1 MPERSRSD
9 YPVLRAERRWS
20 DGAPWK
26 GEIATRL
33 SDLKLAPAREAEIVE
48 ELSQHL
54 EDRYRELL
62 SAGDAETD
70 ARRMAL
76 EDLDDPKLV
85 QELRQVENR
94 VSIELLVPGAGGE
107 KENLMTDLGQDVHYG
122 LRMMFKDPGFTAV
135 AVLTL
140 ALGIGANT
148 AIFSVLDAVLLRPL
162 PYPEQQNLVKVWTRF
177 TGIGLPNDQNWVSP
191 PEFRDFQHL
200 NKSFSDL
207 AAISTGTF
215 NLGVK
220 GSPERVIGAA
230 VSPSLFR
237 ILGAQAVLGRT
248 FTDEEAEPGH
258 DHEAIL
264 SYAFWQRAFGGDR
277 SVVGSTLRVDAVP
290 YTVVGVMPP
299 GFEYPPETQIWGP
312 LAFSPSNL
320 TPDSRGGH
328 GLEVLARI
336 KPVLS
341 LAQTKT
347 DMDRVGKTMI
357 EQNRDYPYEKYG
369 FGIILNP
376 LLEETVGDV
385 KASLW
390 VLMAA
395 VGLVLLIACANV
407 ANLLLVRASGRQ
419 KETAVRVALG
429 ASPGRLARQL
439 LTESALL
446 GLIGGIAGL
455 ILSHWVLKGL
465 VTLSAESLP
474 RVVQTGI
481 SGPALAFTLI
491 VSLGTGILFGL
502 APVVHLRREGSYD
515 VLKSG
520 RSTPGG
526 ASNHLRRAL
535 VLSEIALS
543 LVLLA
548 GAGLLLRSFAQILK
562 VDPGFRPEG
571 VLTMRLSL
579 PDAKY
584 SQPQQVR
591 EFFHNLIDHVQILPG
606 VEAAGAINLLPLGGL
621 SGSGTTTVDTESVPP
636 ADRTPEVDYRGVTP
650 GYFQAMG
657 IPLLR
662 GRFFNEGD
670 SDTGARVVIIDD
682 TLAQAYWPN
691 QDPIGRRLHFG
702 DSKSSGPWMT
712 VVGEVK
718 HVHYRTLEARSRT
731 EFYWPQDQ
739 NPSGT
744 MSVVVRTSGNPM
756 SLAPTIE
763 KEVSALDPE
772 LPVFQVRSMTEVMG
786 ESVARRRLALI
797 LLAVF
802 AALALLL
809 ASIGIYGVTSYTVT
823 QRQPEIGLRMALGAR
838 RIQVLKL
845 VLRQGMLLTMA
856 GLGIGLVAALVSTRL
871 MGSLLFAVRPA
882 DPLALAGAVMLLML
896 VALLAILVPAGRA
909 TKVDPVVTLRYE

>member
-1 MPERSRSD
+1 MSERSEADNRNA
-9 YPVLRAERRWS
+9 LR
-20 DGAPWK
+20 PWRH
-26 GEIATRL
+26 EVASRL
-33 SDLKLAPAREAEIVE
+33 AALKLAPAREAEIIDEV
-48 ELSQHL
+48 SQHL

-62 SAGDAETD
+62 AAGVAEAEAWKT
-70 ARRMAL
+70 AI
-76 EDLDDPKLV
+76 EDLSDPEALGR
-85 QELRQVENR
+85 ELRQVENR
-94 VSIELLVPGAGGE
+94 VGIEPLVPGAGGE
-107 KENLMTDLGQDVHYG
+107 KENIMTDLGQDVRYG
-122 LRMMFKDPGFTAV
+122 LRMLVKNPGFTAV

-162 PYPEQQNLVKVWTRF
+162 PYPEPQQLVDLWSRF
-177 TGIGLPNDQNWVSP
+177 TGIGLPNDQNAVSA
-191 PEFRDFQHL
+191 PEFHDLQQL
-200 NKSFSDL
+200 SQSFSGI
-207 AAISTGTF
+207 AAINTGTF
-215 NLGVK
+215 NIGVK
-220 GSPERVIGAA
+220 GSPERVIGAV

-248 FTDEEAEPGH
+248 FTDDEAQPGH

-264 SYAFWQRAFGGDR
+264 SYNFWQQAFGGDR
-277 SVVGSTLRVDAVP
+277 SVLGSTLRVDAVP
-290 YTVVGVMPP
+290 YTVVGVMPA
-299 GFEYPPETQIWGP
+299 GFEYPPETEIWGP
-312 LAFSPSNL
+312 LAFAPADL
-320 TPDSRGGH
+320 TPNNRGNH
-328 GLEVLARI
+328 GLAVLARI
-336 KPVLS
+336 RPGLS
-341 LAQTKT
+341 FAQART
-347 DMDRVGKTMI
+347 DMDRVGKTII
-357 EQNRDYPYEKYG
+357 EQNRGYPYETYG
-369 FGIILNP
+369 FRVIMNP

-390 VLMAA
+390 VLMGA

-446 GLIGGIAGL
+446 GLTGGIAGL
-455 ILSHWVLKGL
+455 ILSHWILRGL

-474 RVVQTGI
+474 RAVQTGI

-502 APVVHLRREGSYD
+502 APVVHAHREATYD

-520 RSTPGG
+520 RSTPAG

-535 VLSEIALS
+535 VVAEIALS
-543 LVLLA
+543 LVLVA
-548 GAGLLLRSFAQILK
+548 GAGLLLRSFAQVLK

-571 VLTMRLSL
+571 VLTMRMSL

-591 EFFHNLIDHVQILPG
+591 EFYHNLLDRVQSLPG
-606 VEAAGAINLLPLGGL
+606 VEASGAINLLPLGGL
-621 SGSGTTTVDTESVPP
+621 SSSGTTTIDTQSVPP
-636 ADRTPEVDYRGVTP
+636 ADRTPEVDYRAVTP
-650 GYFQAMG
+650 GYFKAMG

-662 GRFFNEGD
+662 GRFFDEGD
-670 SDTGARVVIIDD
+670 SGTAPPVAIIDE
-682 TLAQAYWPN
+682 TLAQTYWPN

-702 DSKSSGPWMT
+702 GGKSTMPWMT

-718 HVHYRTLEARSRT
+718 HVHNRTLEARSRT

-744 MSVVVRTSGNPM
+744 MSVVVRASGNPM
-756 SLAPTIE
+756 SLAPTIQ

-786 ESVARRRLALI
+786 ESVARRRLALV

-802 AALALLL
+802 AGLALLL
-809 ASIGIYGVTSYTVT
+809 ASIGIYGVTSYSVN
-823 QRQPEIGLRMALGAR
+823 QRQQEIGLRMALGAR
-838 RIQVLKL
+838 RSQVLQL
-845 VLRQGMLLTMA
+845 VLRQGMSLTLA
-856 GLGIGLVAALVSTRL
+856 GLGIGLLAALGLTRL
-871 MGSLLFAVRPA
+871 IGSLLFEVRAA
-882 DPLALAGAVMLLML
+882 DPLALGGAALLL
-896 VALLAILVPAGRA
+896 AAVALLAILVPAGRA
-909 TKVDPVVTLRYE
+909 TRVDPVVTLRYE